1 MRLLD
6 QLASLTGAALILGAY
21 LALQRDWLDRND
33 RVYNALNLAGAVFLT
48 WSAARD
54 GNVGFIILEGSWG
67 LLSLPG
73 TFRRRTA
80 GEAA

>member
-1 MRLLD
+1 MRLFD
-6 QLASLTGAALILGAY
+6 QLASLVGATLILGAY
-21 LALQRDWLDRND
+21 LALQRDWLDRED
-33 RVYNALNLAGAVFLT
+33 RLYNALNLVGSAFLP

-73 TFRRRTA
+73 TFRRTA
-80 GEAA
+80 RAQ